1 MRAFDPYFTLQKLEV
16 FCLVVELQSVTRAS
30 ERLCVAQPVVTAHL
44 RGLETKLGVTLVK
57 RVGRNIGLT
66 EAGERVYK
74 WANDLV
80 MRTREMERE
89 LSGLQDGVAGSAVLT
104 ASMTAGSYL
113 LPGLIS
119 TFSRAHPSGHVRLEC
134 ANARAALDA
143 VRSSAC
149 DFAVLVMHPSESL
162 DGLIVDKLWDEPLLL
177 ASAPDSKLVGPVAK
191 PADLTDLPF
200 VSGPRYLVWRELV
213 ENELR
218 GFGVETP
225 NVILEFGHAESQ
237 KYPVKSDL
245 CVGFFLETSIRADL
259 ARGELRVVETPGMQI
274 VVPLYLAYR
283 REKEFSPFQ
292 SSLIAHIK
300 SSDAIGTG
308 ATSRA
313 GTRSHGPHT
322 NLIPTIPSSDTN
334 ARPQVRSRFR
344 ATRDNPGKK
353 SAAKRWAAR

>member
-74 WANDLV
+74 WANDVV

-89 LSGLQDGVAGSAVLT
+89 LSGMEDGIAGSAVVA

-113 LPGLIS
+113 LPELIS
-119 TFSRAHPSGHVRLEC
+119 SFSAAYPNGHVRLDC
-134 ANARAALDA
+134 SNARAALDA
-143 VRSSAC
+143 VRSNAC
-149 DFAVLVMHPSESL
+149 DFAVLVMHPSENI

-177 ASAPDSKLVGPVAK
+177 ASAPNSKLIGDVAR
-191 PADLTDLPF
+191 PDELTDLPF

-213 ENELR
+213 ENQLL
-218 GFGVETP
+218 GYGVETP

-237 KYPVKSDL
+237 KYPVKRDL
-245 CVGFFLETSIRADL
+245 GLCFFLETSIQADVV
-259 ARGELRVVETPGMQI
+259 RGELRVVETPGMRM
-274 VVPLYLAYR
+274 VVPLYLAFR
-283 REKEFSPFQ
+283 REKAFSPFQ
-292 SSLIAHIK
+292 TSLIEHIK
-300 SSDAIGTG
+300 ASEC
-308 ATSRA
+308 
-313 GTRSHGPHT
+313 
-322 NLIPTIPSSDTN
+322 
-334 ARPQVRSRFR
+334 FR
-344 ATRDNPGKK
+344 
-353 SAAKRWAAR
+353 

>member
-74 WANDLV
+74 WANDVV

-89 LSGLQDGVAGSAVLT
+89 LSGLEDGVAGSAVLA

-113 LPGLIS
+113 LPALIS
-119 TFSRAHPSGHVRLEC
+119 SFAAAHPKGHVRLDC
-134 ANARAALDA
+134 SNARAALDA
-143 VRSSAC
+143 VRGSAC
-149 DFAVLVMHPSESL
+149 DFAVLVIHPSENL
-162 DGLIVDKLWDEPLLL
+162 DGLIVEKLWDEPLLL
-177 ASAPDSKLVGPVAK
+177 ASAPNSKLIGEVAR
-191 PADLTDLPF
+191 PEDLKGLPF
-200 VSGPRYLVWRELV
+200 ISGPRYLVWRELV
-213 ENELR
+213 EAQLR
-218 GFGVETP
+218 SYGVETP

-237 KYPVKSDL
+237 KHSVRSDL
-245 CVGFFLETSIRADL
+245 GLCYFLETSIRAEL
-259 ARGELRVVETPGMQI
+259 ARGELRVVNTPGMQM

-292 SSLIAHIK
+292 TSLIDHIR
-300 SSDAIGTG
+300 SSDAF
-308 ATSRA
+308 
-313 GTRSHGPHT
+313 
-322 NLIPTIPSSDTN
+322 
-334 ARPQVRSRFR
+334 V
-344 ATRDNPGKK
+344 
-353 SAAKRWAAR
+353 

>member
-30 ERLCVAQPVVTAHL
+30 EHLCVAQPVVTAHL

-74 WANDLV
+74 WANGVV

-89 LSGLQDGVAGSAVLT
+89 LSGMEDGVAGSAVLS

-113 LPGLIS
+113 LPPLIS
-119 TFSRAHPSGHVRLEC
+119 SFSAAHPNGHVRMDC
-134 ANARAALDA
+134 SNARASLDA
-143 VRSSAC
+143 VRTSAC
-149 DFAVLVMHPSESL
+149 DFSVLVIHPSENL

-177 ASAPDSKLVGPVAK
+177 ASAPSSTLIGEVAR
-191 PADLTDLPF
+191 PEELTGLPF
-200 VSGPRYLVWRELV
+200 VSSPRYLVWRELV
-213 ENELR
+213 ETQLR
-218 GFGVETP
+218 SYGVETP

-245 CVGFFLETSIRADL
+245 ALGFFLETSIRADV
-259 ARGELRVVETPGMQI
+259 ARGELRVVETPGMRM

-292 SSLIAHIK
+292 TSLIDHIK
-300 SSDAIGTG
+300 
-308 ATSRA
+308 TSESFA
-313 GTRSHGPHT
+313 
-322 NLIPTIPSSDTN
+322 
-334 ARPQVRSRFR
+334 
-344 ATRDNPGKK
+344 
-353 SAAKRWAAR
+353 